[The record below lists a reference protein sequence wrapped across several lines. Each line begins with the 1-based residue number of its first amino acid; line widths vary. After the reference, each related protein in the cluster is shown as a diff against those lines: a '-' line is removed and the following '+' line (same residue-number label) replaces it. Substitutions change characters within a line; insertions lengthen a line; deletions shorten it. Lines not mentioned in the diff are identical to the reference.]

1 MTDRILNP
9 VVWLAAFALAIFGFI
24 QAERAVQ
31 KAYRWVRFHLGRV
44 PADGAPLDKREAMA
58 LVAVRRDYRRPTAPE
73 RVYQQAAEDWWS
85 E

>member
-1 MTDRILNP
+1 MTARILNP

-31 KAYRWVRFHLGRV
+31 KAYRWARFHLGRI

-58 LVAVRRDYRRPTAPE
+58 LVAVRRGYRMPSHPDQP
-73 RVYQQAAEDWWS
+73 YQRQEDWS
-85 E
+85 